1 MTQIFILMA
10 ILGGFTFLGMGLCI
24 GNSIEAKESEK
35 TANIMTVIM
44 LLGVCSFLIGFVGL
58 VVMGIINS

>member
-10 ILGGFTFLGMGLCI
+10 ILGGFTFLGMGLSI
-24 GNSIEAKESEK
+24 GNSIEAKESERA
-35 TANIMTVIM
+35 ANIMTAIM

-58 VVMGIINS
+58 VVMGVINS